1 MGNSVNCNSNQS
13 DLSSLNASNLSS
25 GTIPDARFPSTLPA
39 VNGSQLTGISAGAGV
54 TGITIKEE
62 GSVVGTASSIKSID
76 FVGSTITATASG
88 TEATVTVSGGG
99 GLTSDAQ
106 RNTVGGT
113 NAGDSFSGTDAT
125 DNTFIGYDAGT
136 SYTTGDQSVIIGSK
150 AGANANGLGNVFIGY
165 YAGYDN
171 QGGERNT
178 ITGWYSGENLTSG
191 SYNSAYGA
199 NSLDHCQTGESN
211 CAFGYVA
218 AKKCTGSYNVCLLYT
233 SPSPRDRTRSRMP
246 SSA

>member
-125 DNTFIGYDAGT
+125 DNT
-136 SYTTGDQSVIIGSK
+136 
-150 AGANANGLGNVFIGY
+150 L
-165 YAGYDN
+165 
-171 QGGERNT
+171 
-178 ITGWYSGENLTSG
+178 
-191 SYNSAYGA
+191 
-199 NSLDHCQTGESN
+199 
-211 CAFGYVA
+211 
-218 AKKCTGSYNVCLLYT
+218 
-233 SPSPRDRTRSRMP
+233 
-246 SSA
+246 